1 MPIDFRENE
10 IMRKGENE
18 MDNEIKVEN
27 WNGYNIRFVNVN
39 GEWQAVM
46 KDVCDACDLKTNG
59 ISRRLSKDVISNHPL
74 LTKGGYQE
82 MLLINE
88 YGIYDLV
95 FQSKKPQ
102 AKEFRLWVY
111 KMLSELRKATGL
123 EGFEVFRMLDKEHQK
138 EAMAKLQQG
147 LSAPKR
153 VDFIKANTITDKAIS
168 NKYGYPKM
176 VKKDDMTPS
185 MLADREP
192 ILNDTVEL
200 MTVHDKYGIPE
211 SVSKEIYKR
220 YSKGEKK

>member
-1 MPIDFRENE
+1 MEE
-10 IMRKGENE
+10 T
-18 MDNEIKVEN
+18 IKVEN

-111 KMLSELRKATGL
+111 KMLSELRKTTGL
-123 EGFEVFRMLDKEHQK
+123 EGFEIFRMLDKEHQK
-138 EAMAKLQQG
+138 LAMSKLQSNLIEPTKEQ
-147 LSAPKR
+147 
-153 VDFIKANTITDKAIS
+153 FIKANTIADKAIS
-168 NKYGYPKM
+168 NVYGYPKM
-176 VKKDDMTPS
+176 VKKDDMTPQ
-185 MLADREP
+185 MLVDRQP
-192 ILNDTVEL
+192 IMEETVDVML
-200 MTVHDKYGIPE
+200 FKDKYGVPD
-211 SVSKEIYKR
+211 SVSQTIYGRHTERK
-220 YSKGEKK
+220 